1 MPKGKKVETFSKELQ
16 VITHNRKR
24 SKKCTENVKKLKT

>member
-16 VITHNRKR
+16 VITHNRKG
-24 SKKCTENVKKLKT
+24 LKSAQKMSRN